1 MHLTITINRAAL
13 LSQQKEAIDNCRYAS
28 EANGVRSDAIC
39 QKSMKCGAAN
49 AFEFE

>member
-1 MHLTITINRAAL
+1 MRQTITINRAAL
-13 LSQQKEAIDNCRYAS
+13 LSQQEEAIDNCRYAP
-28 EANGVRSDAIC
+28 EANGVRSNAMC